1 VSTRVYCRSQS
12 IEDIGRYVTDR
23 LLAIQ
28 NRVYDISY
36 TQSTAD
42 SITFDTDQFV
52 KLLLAESKGLFRPRY
67 SILQELVV
75 TAWMVCSDNAR
86 QGSI

>member
-1 VSTRVYCRSQS
+1 MSTRVYCRSQS

-52 KLLLAESKGLFRPRY
+52 KLLLAGVGGDSMDGLFRQCSPGFD
-67 SILQELVV
+67 LTVV
-75 TAWMVCSDNAR
+75 TP
-86 QGSI
+86 I